1 MNVESM
7 DLREYCGLN
16 RPRFR
21 FDPESDA
28 EWYFGNQEVSDEL
41 VRRVSSD
48 FVIRGV
54 PKCGVVGRFGSGKT
68 HTLFHLKYLFETN
81 PESYPA
87 KPFVFRIHP
96 YDESIPGLGGWS
108 YIHGKM
114 LDAMGER
121 FMREMVRAFDRLPD
135 TRTRDLADAMAGV
148 FRSGSENLRQSL
160 AKVLSAYFLRDI
172 RSTMPAWRWL
182 RGQKPS
188 GQELSNEGITMR
200 LEKGGDMIDVIL
212 NLGAMSRKISG
223 LGICFL
229 MDEAQALEAVDK
241 REVEIHDAFLQ
252 MAEPDNEDVGF
263 VLAYFGTGQRAIPPV
278 ISAPPDI
285 LSRLGV
291 TEANINE
298 AFIDLRRIINSEQDM
313 QSFMLNFLSSIR
325 NTEQGAEVVEQFG
338 LGERT
343 SPELLP
349 FDSGALD
356 RVVTILFQME
366 QLRNPRMII
375 DALARVAAAAYQRA
389 KHQGEYVIADVLL
402 VNEVLS
408 ALG

>member
-1 MNVESM
+1 MDIGSM

-21 FDPESDA
+21 FDPETDA
-28 EWYFGNQEVSDEL
+28 EWYFGNREVNDEL

-108 YIHGKM
+108 YIHSKM
-114 LDAMGER
+114 LDAMGEG

-135 TRTRDLADAMAGV
+135 TRTQDLADAMAGV
-148 FRSGSENLRQSL
+148 FRFGSENLRQSL

-200 LEKGGDMIDVIL
+200 LEKGGDMIDAIL
-212 NLGAMSRKISG
+212 NLGAMSRKVSD

-229 MDEAQALEAVDK
+229 MDEAQALETVDK

-278 ISAPPDI
+278 ISEPDDI
-285 LSRLGV
+285 ISRLDV
-291 TEANINE
+291 TRANINE
-298 AFIDLRRIINSEQDM
+298 AFIDLRRIINSEQDVK
-313 QSFMLNFLSSIR
+313 QFMLDFLSSIR
-325 NTEQGAEVVEQFG
+325 NPEQAAEVVEHFD

-343 SPELLP
+343 RPELLP

-356 RVVTILFQME
+356 RTVEILFQTE
-366 QLRNPRMII
+366 ELRNPRMII
-375 DALARVAAAAYQRA
+375 ANLARVAAASYQRA
-389 KHQGEYVIADVLL
+389 KHQGEYVIADASL
-402 VNEVLS
+402 VNEELS
-408 ALG
+408 SLR